1 LPAAIHFLDR
11 DKQRRP
17 RLSMLGGERR
27 PLGGDVEQDGSLM
40 RFCRLRERDAF
51 FGALAMTYDGNS
63 RSLCFELVSFVS
75 LDPLGYLAPPPFFV
89 LIFAASARI
98 GRLSRQVRAFGSFT
112 QIPCSPGHWRN
123 VSRSRRQVWSKLN
136 R

>member
-1 LPAAIHFLDR
+1 LPAGTHFLDR
-11 DKQRRP
+11 DKRRL
-17 RLSMLGGERR
+17 RFSILGGERR
-27 PLGGDVEQDGSLM
+27 ALGGDAEQDGSLM
-40 RFCRLRERDAF
+40 RFCGLRERDAF

-75 LDPLGYLAPPPFFV
+75 LNPLGYLAPPPLFV

-112 QIPCSPGHWRN
+112 QIPCSPGHGRN

>member
-1 LPAAIHFLDR
+1 LPAGTHFLDR
-11 DKQRRP
+11 DKRRL
-17 RLSMLGGERR
+17 RFSILGGERR
-27 PLGGDVEQDGSLM
+27 ALGGDAEQDGSLM
-40 RFCRLRERDAF
+40 RFCGLRERDAF

-75 LDPLGYLAPPPFFV
+75 LNPLGYLAPPPLFV